1 MNLSELLRRY
11 KHYANAPYCYVIV
24 HYIFMFK
31 IFRDPKFEGCMAVT
45 VRYIL
50 LWIVISY
57 SLIGVV
63 ELSEKRAAFLLVV
76 AALKTVAAYSCK
88 KTKFY
93 HTTRIHIQED
103 SIVLTS

>member
-1 MNLSELLRRY
+1 MLRYSTLS
-11 KHYANAPYCYVIV
+11 IFF
-24 HYIFMFK
+24 FMFK
-31 IFRDPKFEGCMAVT
+31 FCRNPKFEVCMAVT

-50 LWIVISY
+50 LWIVISC
-57 SLIGVV
+57 SLLGVF
-63 ELSEKRAAFLLVV
+63 ELSEMRAAFLLVV

-93 HTTRIHIQED
+93 HTTRTHIQEE